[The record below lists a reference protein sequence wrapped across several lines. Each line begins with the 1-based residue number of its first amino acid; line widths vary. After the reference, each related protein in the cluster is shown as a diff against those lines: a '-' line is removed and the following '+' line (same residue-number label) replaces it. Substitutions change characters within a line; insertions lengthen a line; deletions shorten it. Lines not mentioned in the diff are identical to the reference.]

1 MAISVLNWAIA
12 KTILERDRPHADPD
26 EINRF
31 SVLAALMP
39 GTVGLILPF
48 IAESSL
54 PEKKETQAEID
65 AQISKLQ
72 GEMSSRQAEI
82 DALKKQTSSETH
94 GSNA

>member
-26 EINRF
+26 EISRF

-39 GTVGLILPF
+39 GTVGLILPL
-48 IAESSL
+48 IAESIL

-65 AQISKLQ
+65 AQISKLEEQ
-72 GEMSSRQAEI
+72 IKVLRT
-82 DALKKQTSSETH
+82 QTPSETH
-94 GSNA
+94 DTNAC